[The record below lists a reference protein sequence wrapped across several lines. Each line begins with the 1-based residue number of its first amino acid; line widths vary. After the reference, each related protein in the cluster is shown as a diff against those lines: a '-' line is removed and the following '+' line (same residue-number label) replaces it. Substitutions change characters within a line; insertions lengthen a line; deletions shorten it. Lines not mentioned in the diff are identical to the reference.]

1 MTEVSQQVS
10 FSIYYHSVVE
20 YLIKL
25 SILCSM
31 LKHPSTLLGCRSPF
45 CAYLLVRT
53 IGLCN
58 DQCHEEAML
67 MKRTQVEC
75 SNSFLFYGGD
85 CCSQLSWMR
94 LGSRSRSVLREE
106 FSLHYSQELWI
117 LEATDV
123 LMDVALFVGSSPNLS
138 TNFPRELRRLWLDYE
153 SIA

>member
-20 YLIKL
+20 YSIKL

-53 IGLCN
+53 IGLRNNLCR
-58 DQCHEEAML
+58 EEAML
-67 MKRTQVEC
+67 MERAQMEC
-75 SNSFLFYGGD
+75 LNSFSFYGGD
-85 CCSQLSWMR
+85 CCSQLSWVR
-94 LGSRSRSVLREE
+94 LGARSRSVPRVE
-106 FSLHYSQELWI
+106 FSPHYSQERRI
-117 LEATDV
+117 LEATDGV
-123 LMDVALFVGSSPNLS
+123 LFGGSSPNLS